1 MELMATKT
9 LSWARKDNLF
19 NQTLSSP
26 LKCSHQ
32 KTSAE
37 SPDTQ
42 DDMQSGQSAAAHMDS
57 FLWAR
62 DPDCVLGVL
71 KASFT
76 EGERKPWQENKGKA
90 KVAVYSKE
98 EVCFER
104 LTANAGREVRR
115 SVRRGALMQLPPPCF
130 LTHSIS
136 PQTDGK

>member
-42 DDMQSGQSAAAHMDS
+42 DDLQRPIWTLSCEPEIQTVS
-57 FLWAR
+57 
-62 DPDCVLGVL
+62 LGCSKPHSRKEKESHGRKIREKQRWL
-71 KASFT
+71 YIQKRKYAS
-76 EGERKPWQENKGKA
+76 
-90 KVAVYSKE
+90 KV
-98 EVCFER
+98 
-104 LTANAGREVRR
+104 
-115 SVRRGALMQLPPPCF
+115 
-130 LTHSIS
+130 
-136 PQTDGK
+136 